1 MSTPPATTPA
11 PVTVVLGGSGTG
23 TVTIGG
29 TVRPVSAP
37 TVQEARDQV
46 LDYVTRYA
54 LTQGQPVP
62 MTSTEPAGSWDL
74 VVHPDGT
81 VTAAPPPAGPAGTV
95 ATTADVE
102 PPDGEAHPDQDP
114 GDRPRAGR
122 DAPAQETGPT
132 TGQEEAR
139 DQAASTLATGHEHPA
154 LPDAGPLGRRLHQ
167 AAPAP
172 APARPTVTGDDTLPA
187 PGDRPVPAPSATG
200 PGAEDAR
207 ALALGA
213 SLLGAQ
219 DAQAPAVHGWR
230 GVLNRHTRLR
240 LSPTR
245 DERDERACVEAAS
258 RHWPGPRTVAVVNGK
273 GGSSKTPTT
282 ILLSAVL
289 ARHGGGGVV
298 AWDSNVTRGTL
309 GWRTL
314 SGGHDATV
322 ADLLADCGHL
332 GSPEARAAEMAAY
345 VHHQAQDRY
354 DVLRSRPEALAD
366 AQPATAD
373 AFDAVHGILTRYYR
387 VIVVDSGNDES
398 APCWRAM
405 VAAADAVVV
414 PTTTRAE
421 HAESA
426 RLLLAELTR
435 SGGHGA
441 RLARQ
446 ALVVVSQASRAE
458 PPPGPLVGTFS
469 QVARAAVGVP
479 YDPAMGGRPLVLGS
493 LAPATARAWLVAA
506 AALADGL
513 SLPPG

>member
-1 MSTPPATTPA
+1 MSAVPSSSQPEAWVRLVDGGPSSLTLDGVVRPLRGTTPEDA
-11 PVTVVLGGSGTG
+11 
-23 TVTIGG
+23 
-29 TVRPVSAP
+29 RD
-37 TVQEARDQV
+37 EARTLITAQ
-46 LDYVTRYA
+46 A
-54 LTQGQPVP
+54 AH
-62 MTSTEPAGSWDL
+62 AGRPL
-74 VVHPDGT
+74 RVHSAEPDGDFEF
-81 VTAAPPPAGPAGTV
+81 VIDPDGRVRVLPDPGEAPPDPPPAP
-95 ATTADVE
+95 TA
-102 PPDGEAHPDQDP
+102 
-114 GDRPRAGR
+114 
-122 DAPAQETGPT
+122 
-132 TGQEEAR
+132 
-139 DQAASTLATGHEHPA
+139 
-154 LPDAGPLGRRLHQ
+154 
-167 AAPAP
+167 
-172 APARPTVTGDDTLPA
+172 TGDDPLPA
-187 PGDRPVPAPSATG
+187 PGDRPVPAPSATAPVPSPGTSPSPGVRHRPDPQATG

-219 DAQAPAVHGWR
+219 DAQAPAVRGWR
-230 GVLNRHTRLR
+230 GILNRHTRLR

-273 GGSSKTPTT
+273 GGSGKTPAA

-373 AFDAVHGILTRYYR
+373 AFDAVHDVLTRYYR

-398 APCWRAM
+398 AACWRAM
-405 VAAADAVVV
+405 IAAADAVVV

-458 PPPGPLVGTFS
+458 PDPTALVGTFS